1 VAVTVPQAGQW
12 RFLLDRSVA
21 VPVTNRSVAIPDR
34 QVSGSFCYIDRSV
47 TLPVRSVAVPVIQT
61 GSLAALSL

>member
-1 VAVTVPQAGQW
+1 M
-12 RFLLDRSVA
+12 A

-34 QVSGSFCYIDRSV
+34 QVSGSFCYTDRSV

-61 GSLAALSL
+61 GR